1 MADPTFINHYREEQ
15 VQTFE
20 QRYSMLRVGCVQEAV
35 VKGNSAVFQVSGSGG
50 ATAVTRGVNGLIP
63 YTRTDNTQNTCS
75 LAEKHAPFER
85 TNFDIFATQGDQR
98 KAMQVEAVGTL
109 NRDIEDVII
118 AQLDTATNDTG
129 AAVEASVD
137 LVQHALTVLGNNDVD
152 IEEEDNMF
160 GLISPAFRR
169 FIQMAP
175 EFSSKDYVNVQPYMG
190 PARRMLRWNGV
201 NWIASSRITGKGT
214 AAEKCYVWH
223 KRAIGHAAN
232 STEMKVE
239 MDYDKKQD
247 LSWCRATLYHGAKL
261 LQNSGIVQMLHD
273 GSRYAAA

>member
-1 MADPTFINHYREEQ
+1 MADPTFQTHYRDEQ
-15 VQTFE
+15 ITTFE
-20 QRYSMLRVGCVQEAV
+20 MRYSLLRVGCVQEAAI
-35 VKGNSAVFQVSGSGG
+35 KGGSAVFQVSGSGS
-50 ATAVTRGVNGLIP
+50 ASAVTRGTGGLIP
-63 YTRTDNTQNTCS
+63 YSRTDNTQNTCT

-98 KAMQVEAVGTL
+98 KQMQVEAVGTL

-129 AAVEASVD
+129 ASVEASVD
-137 LVQHALTVLGNNDVD
+137 LVQHALTILGNNDVD
-152 IEEEDNMF
+152 VEDEENVF
-160 GLISPAFRR
+160 GLISPAFKRL
-169 FIQMAP
+169 IQMTP
-175 EFSSKDYVNVQPYMG
+175 EYSSKDYVTMQPFMG
-190 PARRMLRWNGV
+190 PPRKMMRWNGV
-201 NWIASSRITGKGT
+201 NWITSSRVTGKAT
-214 AAEKCYVWH
+214 ATEKCYVWH

-261 LQNSGIVQMLHD
+261 LQNSGIVQMKHD